1 MKEKKEKR
9 VRLSMKLL
17 WQSLSD
23 FMEETKEDKKI
34 TYKTVKD
41 FLYFVEEQ
49 MKPLKP

>member
-17 WQSLSD
+17 WKMLLEYQ
-23 FMEETKEDKKI
+23 DKHDNPS
-34 TYKTVKD
+34 TAGA
-41 FLYFVEEQ
+41 FLKWVEEQ